1 VDPGSVPWE
10 VVRRLTVV
18 PFLPDGRCALIP
30 AGDRL
35 ALPSGEVLA
44 GEDPA
49 LDTALRVPLVTAGF
63 RRQGLHP
70 FAIAGDHAAVW
81 SEGDDGYRGARPHAE
96 VDLWKGPPAE
106 AARRLRAAGDEQAA
120 ALVEAADRARRELDE
135 ERFYRDSRWL
145 LETSYLRNG
154 TPRGGSGFGGT
165 AAAWRAYRG
174 HLCQAIDRDGSFL
187 DVGCANGHLLESM
200 VAWCAEQGVRLEPYG
215 VDLSAGLV
223 AEARRRLPQWAGRL
237 WVGNGLDWTAPGGRR
252 FDYVHILLDLVPE
265 ARLGQLVRHQLDH
278 LVAPGGRLLVSSYV
292 PLADRSRH
300 AEAILRRLGFPV
312 DGRTAPGEVA
322 GRGHPPSAWIDRR

>member
-1 VDPGSVPWE
+1 VDPGSVRWE
-10 VVRRLTVV
+10 RVRRLTVV

-70 FAIAGDHAAVW
+70 FAIAGDHAVVW
-81 SEGDDGYRGARPHAE
+81 SEGDEGYRGARPHAE
-96 VDLWKGPPAE
+96 IELWKGPPTE
-106 AARRLRAAGDEQAA
+106 AARRLRAAGDERTA
-120 ALVEAADRARRELDE
+120 ALVEAADRARRALDE
-135 ERFYRDSRWL
+135 DGFYRDSRWL
-145 LETSYLRNG
+145 METSYLRDG

-200 VAWCAEQGVRLEPYG
+200 VAWCAEQGIGLEPYG

-223 AEARRRLPQWAGRL
+223 AEARRRLPRWAGRI

-252 FDYVHILLDLVPE
+252 FDYVHTLLDLVPE
-265 ARLGQLVRHQLDH
+265 ARLGQLVRRQLDH

-292 PLADRSRH
+292 PVSDRSRH